1 MRGTRFQHAGCT
13 SAQSRY
19 MFAICCMKLGKYGE
33 AEKALEAEG
42 TPVRMSP
49 IVLAVAKG

>member
-1 MRGTRFQHAGCT
+1 
-13 SAQSRY
+13 

-42 TPVRMSP
+42 TPVRISH
-49 IVLAVAKG
+49 IGVCCRGVSLS

>member
-1 MRGTRFQHAGCT
+1 
-13 SAQSRY
+13 

-42 TPVRMSP
+42 TTVCSMKLGHMTRKFL
-49 IVLAVAKG
+49 V